1 MNWSA
6 KNVLALICILTLAAG
21 VVGCS
26 SDSTEP
32 NEPPDTTSPS
42 VVGVTATDANRVEV
56 VFSEAVDKTSA
67 EDPANYKLVEQTPTF
82 RTKLDWRTKP
92 EAAAPGDVK
101 NVIAA
106 ALDANGAKVVLT
118 TEALS
123 LFTPYALEVEGV
135 SDVSGNGISLVAAPV
150 ADKILAGKI
159 FTVCGNGLAALG
171 AENVDPTL
179 SELYLPQDVTV
190 APSGLLYVADWNN
203 HRIRVIENGL
213 IRTIIGT
220 GILGDADEGNALE
233 VGLNHPTNVSFG
245 PNGNL
250 YMAAWH
256 NSKIMKYDMTT
267 GFLSIY
273 CGWAGARG
281 WFGDG
286 DLAYDAIINLPSSTV
301 WGPDGNL
308 YISDQA
314 NHCVRMIDFNTNI
327 ITTVVASQH
336 KPGFSGDGGA
346 AIDALL
352 RAPSGQSA
360 DPSSRIQFDAA
371 GNLYLCDTSNHRVRW
386 VDTSGDP
393 GLPLADRV
401 KAGIIHTIIG
411 NGVPGYS
418 GDGGDATAAQINW
431 PADLA
436 IDPITGN
443 LYFADKNNHRVRM
456 LDRSTGIITTVV
468 GNGMPGYLAADE
480 GKRAT
485 EARLYEP
492 WGICFD
498 SQGNLYVADTKNQ
511 RIRVVYR

>member
-1 MNWSA
+1 MRWSVR
-6 KNVLALICILTLAAG
+6 NTFVSICILILAIA
-21 VVGCS
+21 VAGCS
-26 SDSTEP
+26 SSDP
-32 NEPPDTTSPS
+32 AAPKPPADTTSPS
-42 VVGVTATDANRVEV
+42 VVDVTATSPTRVEV
-56 VFSEAVDKTSA
+56 AFSETLDKASA
-67 EDPANYKLVEQTPTF
+67 EDPGHYALTEAAPSPVALGAKS
-82 RTKLDWRTKP
+82 WRAP
-92 EAAAPGDVK
+92 SAAAPGDVK

-106 ALDANGAKVVLT
+106 VLDPDGRKVVLT
-118 TEALS
+118 TEALT
-123 LFTPYALEVEGV
+123 LFTPYALEVQGV
-135 SDVSGNGISLVAAPV
+135 ADLAGNGIAMLAAPV
-150 ADKILAGKI
+150 VDKMVAGRI
-159 FTVCGNGLAALG
+159 FTIVGNGLAALG
-171 AENVDPTL
+171 AENVEPTL

-190 APSGLLYVADWNN
+190 GPNGLIYVTDWNN

-267 GFLSIY
+267 GYLSIY

-281 WFGDG
+281 WYGDG
-286 DLAYDAIINLPSSTV
+286 GLAYDAIINLPSSTA

-314 NHCVRMIDFNTNI
+314 NFCIRMIDFNTNI
-327 ITTVVASQH
+327 ISTVVAARH
-336 KPGFSGDGGA
+336 KPGFEGDEGP

-352 RAPSGQSA
+352 KSPSGQSA
-360 DPSSRIQFDAA
+360 DPASRIEFDAS
-371 GNLYLCDTSNHRVRW
+371 GNLYLCDTSNHCVRM
-386 VDTSGDP
+386 VDTN
-393 GLPLADRV
+393 
-401 KAGIIHTIIG
+401 GIIHTVVG

-418 GDGGDATAAQINW
+418 GDGGDATAAQLNW

-436 IDPITGN
+436 VDPLTGN
-443 LYFADKNNHRVRM
+443 IYISDKNNHRIRM
-456 LDRSTGIITTVV
+456 LEISSGVLTTVV
-468 GNGMPGYLAADE
+468 GNGMPGYMAQDE
-480 GKRAT
+480 GRRAT

-498 SQGNLYVADTKNQ
+498 SAGNLYIADTKNQ